1 LEIQKQTL
9 DRSAIYESLSQ
20 PETRYALA
28 NILAG
33 EQIGITPTYRLDFAQ
48 AQALELQQKNAGK
61 PFSLKEK
68 MTQMGRNTLSKVNV
82 LKYAA
87 GGGNWAARYITDR
100 FVNVG
105 LSQKILN
112 KGLEKKGL
120 NVDQMAG
127 DIGLASAKQMTKIY
141 DDMLGNGIG
150 IKNIAE
156 GKFLK
161 QQVEKYL
168 REQFNTIGMGLL
180 ITGSK
185 AELLTGLCQI
195 AGVPSSEI
203 LMKDI
208 RDIAKGK
215 KSLAQCEI
223 ASRLRDT
230 ILTRLEGVK
239 GQVKQME
246 LSSQIK
252 GELDQS
258 MIAEQSQNLKNL
270 QRKGAEGTG
279 IIAGDARNIYTGSVG
294 DLVSNSLKQ
303 GVRMGVGLMRGNP
316 ITGLLS
322 VGASA
327 GMVTDMNASYPALLN
342 WAQSQG
348 LSASEIAQLMSIATS
363 EISSKYDKS
372 VDIKSVKAPWAA
384 ALRVLTSSE
393 KLATGAKVVGGAET
407 LSQSLRQFAKLEQQG
422 EVVTRSN
429 EWLQSKLVEFEAQ
442 SGIFVKGKTL
452 SNLGK
457 VAQMYATNAVQG
469 SVTGETARVAAF
481 YGGVLSSSLTPAASA
496 HEGHAH
502 PKPPSEF
509 TGVRPGQKFVNQD
522 QSVVGFIKSV
532 EKGNLNGKNQSYIIE
547 LKAAEQAG
555 TPLTPMEQKI
565 LSVVRKVE
573 SGETTLKVGEKNIKL
588 FGVRKSEGVLQNGQV
603 NDEILRRITQYLIL
617 DGLNKKAQ
625 EINGAKTES
634 LTPNNLKVEVVDG
647 IIESGMFGRKTNID
661 VINRA
666 LFNTTQPEK
675 LSKLD
680 TTDLLSG
687 LSKQPKNE
695 TLRPVNVKGVEYKPI
710 IISPDKVKSLT
721 STLQTEDFVKA
732 SVLESNLSL
741 TGENYIITN
750 AKGEKIQYT
759 AMIDNAQ
766 RIMVFKSPTGEIV
779 TPKLEAFAKSNITLE
794 RSVSGKSVAIT
805 PEELFIKG
813 VPAVDKSEAHPDRYL
828 GKIDSTFRYEKPEVA
843 VAKMKEVEAKIQA
856 KYGEVL
862 KTVRSIPGLSIND
875 KATTL
880 QLAIQ
885 QLNDSGR
892 GNEVPDFIKLMTSYR
907 EATNLSQASRLM
919 MNQEARVGKTD
930 YLDAYNLPTSGNFD
944 DSDKAFAGLDK
955 TIMQLAKDTPVDKDG
970 NLMESYLI
978 DRTKVGA
985 GSHTLSEL
993 ATVRGMVSQERLE
1006 EIATLNL
1013 ILQGKGPT
1021 RIIHAAGFEPRLE
1034 EIRSRVAKNGK
1045 IDINQITPLDLNLAR
1060 TMKEQ
1065 IDINYNR
1072 VTTEVNENKIENL
1085 RRSSQHT
1092 NFYSQVDGEIKSMR
1106 NQLEVQLKGVNSDQ
1120 VESKIIQKSNFGI
1133 DWKKSLIGSLT
1144 SGGINLDFVFKKS
1157 YLSAFSEGGSAEQTL
1172 KNAENSLKVGLKLAG
1187 FDVANLAGR
1196 AITNTV
1202 AGQMM
1207 SRATSSLAQELP
1219 KGTSGLAAI
1228 GVMTWG
1234 SGDSKPVEISRATFD
1249 LLEECIKTGENP
1261 LLSTKISQAE
1271 QQTLIAAY
1279 MKLTTKHAGG
1289 FQAIDTL
1296 PGDVARRLASVS
1308 TLNFT
1313 DEKSFLGQ
1321 YADFS
1326 GSNEQ
1331 ARVARLKELG
1341 LDSSA
1346 KTQHITMAEIKSKG
1360 LMDKF
1365 FKQIKVVNADGTSS
1379 SHYVV
1384 NNYQGKHSFGTD
1396 MVNEHGVDTIEFVI
1410 KNGVYEPI
1418 SKASC
1423 GGNVLTPVHVEA
1435 TLDQNGKI
1443 EIKEDLCEK
1452 ATADVYIKNALTN
1465 DGEIAKIQEKARV
1478 INHGIRHTETG
1489 GELVDKV
1496 FKNSINEARLTQE
1509 AINTAHQML
1518 AEGLSI
1524 DDIKVALA
1532 HSNAKSTPAIVALI
1546 ESREAQHVG
1555 GAQEFL
1561 SELAGSKMQ
1570 DRITNYALIEKKQYD
1585 VGLSMKEISFGKKV
1599 GAIAS
1604 MDTDYFFKCIDD
1616 CTGETKNV
1624 AKLTDQERAKMKYQ
1638 IDATV
1643 KVAIAKGVR
1652 VESQPKPEEKPKPVK
1667 ESEPSEKPQEAPK
1680 PPAQAPQQPET
1691 PKPAPEVP
1699 ANEGTI
1705 NPQAPHASTPGE
1717 QISPTGATASDPT
1730 IPSAPPASPP
1740 SDTAIETQVRPV
1752 LPANEGT
1759 INPQAPHASTPGEQI
1774 SPTGATASD
1783 PTIPSAPAATNPSQ
1797 VDIEGNNFSGVS
1809 NNNGNEVP
1817 AFNVQNT
1824 APSGVQAE
1832 IPASISQTPL
1842 PTYTPQPAFIP
1853 EPDFNNS
1860 AGNVAPIADGG
1871 VVEGAV
1877 DIANPINPK

>member
-1 LEIQKQTL
+1 MSLTTLEKPTSNQEIQKQTL

-33 EQIGITPTYRLDFAQ
+33 EQIGITPTYRLDLVQ
-48 AQALELQQKNAGK
+48 AQELEFQQKKQSGETL
-61 PFSLKEK
+61 SLKDK
-68 MTQMGRNTLSKVNV
+68 MGKFGRDNISKVNV
-82 LKYAA
+82 LKYIA

-105 LSQKILN
+105 LSQKFLN

-141 DDMLGNGIG
+141 DDILGNGIG
-150 IKNIAE
+150 IKNITE

-168 REQFNTIGMGLL
+168 REQFNTIGTGLL

-215 KSLAQCEI
+215 KSLSQCEI

-246 LSSQIK
+246 LSSQIE

-279 IIAGDARNIYTGSVG
+279 IITGDARNIYTGSAG

-348 LSASEIAQLMSIATS
+348 MTASEIAQLMSIATS
-363 EISSKYDKS
+363 EISAKYDKS
-372 VDIKSVKAPWAA
+372 VDIKNIKAPWAA

-429 EWLQSKLVEFEAQ
+429 EWLQSKLAEFEAQ

-469 SVTGETARVAAF
+469 SVTGEAARVAAF
-481 YGGVLSSSLTPAASA
+481 YGGVLSGTVTPAASA

-502 PKPPSEF
+502 PKPQSEF
-509 TGVRPGQKFVNQD
+509 TGVRPGQKFVNTGS
-522 QSVVGFIKSV
+522 SVDGFIKSV
-532 EKGNLNGKNQSYIIE
+532 EKGNLNSKNQSYITE

-565 LSVVRKVE
+565 LSAVKKVE
-573 SGETTLKVGEKNIKL
+573 TGETTLKVGEKNIKL
-588 FGVRKSEGVLQNGQV
+588 VGSGEGVVQNGQV
-603 NDEILRRITQYLIL
+603 NDETLRRITEFLIL
-617 DGLNKKAQ
+617 DGLNKKVA
-625 EINGAKTES
+625 EINGNTKYQV
-634 LTPNNLKVEVVDG
+634 TPSTVRPEMVQG
-647 IIESGMFGRKTNID
+647 IIDGGMFGRITNID

-675 LSKLD
+675 LSILNSSDVAYNQETASRFGRIVGNREYGVAKD
-680 TTDLLSG
+680 NTDLLSG

-695 TLRPVNVKGVEYKPI
+695 TLRPVIVKDVEYKPM
-710 IISPDKVKSLT
+710 IISPDKIKTLT
-721 STLQTEDFVKA
+721 STLQPEDFVTA
-732 SVLESNLSL
+732 SNLESNLSE
-741 TGENYIITN
+741 TGETYTITN
-750 AKGEKIQYT
+750 TNGEKIQYT
-759 AMIDNAQ
+759 AMIDDVQ
-766 RIMVFKSPTGEIV
+766 RTMVFKSPTGEIV

-794 RSVSGKSVAIT
+794 RNVNGKSVAIT
-805 PEELFIKG
+805 PEELFVKG
-813 VPAVDKSEAHPDRYL
+813 VPAADETEAHPDRYL
-828 GKIDSTFRYEKPEVA
+828 GKIDSTLRYGKPEVA
-843 VAKMKEVEAKIQA
+843 AAKMKEVEAKIQS
-856 KYGEVL
+856 KYGDVL
-862 KTVRSIPGLSIND
+862 NTVRSIPGLSIND

-892 GNEVPDFIKLMTSYR
+892 GNEVPDFIKLMASYR

-993 ATVRGMVSQERLE
+993 ATIRGMVSQERLE
-1006 EIATLNL
+1006 DIATLNL

-1021 RIIHAAGFEPRLE
+1021 RIIHAAGFVDRLQ

-1060 TMKEQ
+1060 TIKDQ

-1072 VTTEVNENKIENL
+1072 VTTEVGDNKVQNL
-1085 RRSSQHT
+1085 LKTNQHS
-1092 NFYSQVDGEIKSMR
+1092 NFYSQVDGEIRSMR
-1106 NQLEVQLKGVNSDQ
+1106 NQLEAQLKGVNSDQ
-1120 VESKIIQKSNFGI
+1120 VDSKITQKSSFGI

-1157 YLSAFSEGGSAEQTL
+1157 YLSAFSEVGSADKVMKDAENTL
-1172 KNAENSLKVGLKLAG
+1172 KGGMKLAG

-1202 AGQMM
+1202 SGQIVG
-1207 SRATSSLAQELP
+1207 RATSSLAQELP

-1234 SGDSKPVEISRATFD
+1234 SGNSKPVEISKATFD

-1279 MKLTTKHAGG
+1279 MKLTTQHAGG
-1289 FQAIDTL
+1289 FRAIDTL
-1296 PGDVARRLASVS
+1296 PADVARRLESVS

-1321 YADFS
+1321 YADFK
-1326 GSNEQ
+1326 GSNSE
-1331 ARVARLKELG
+1331 ARSLRLKELG
-1341 LDSSA
+1341 LDSNA
-1346 KTQHITMAEIKSKG
+1346 QTQHITMAEIKSKG

-1379 SHYVV
+1379 NHYVV

-1396 MVNEHGVDTIEFVI
+1396 MVNENGVDTIEFVM
-1410 KNGVYEPI
+1410 KNGQYEPI

-1423 GGNVLTPVHVEA
+1423 GGNVLTPVHVDA
-1435 TLDQNGKI
+1435 TLDEKGKI

-1452 ATADVYIKNALTN
+1452 VEADVYIKNALTT

-1496 FKNSINEARLTQE
+1496 FNNSINEARLTQE
-1509 AINTAHQML
+1509 AINTAHKML
-1518 AEGLSI
+1518 AEGMSVAE
-1524 DDIKVALA
+1524 IKEALA
-1532 HSNAKSTPAIVALI
+1532 DNHAKSTPAIITLI

-1561 SELAGSKMQ
+1561 SELTGSKMQ

-1585 VGLSMKEISFGKKV
+1585 IGLSKTGISIGKKV
-1599 GAIAS
+1599 DAIAS
-1604 MDTDYFFKCIDD
+1604 MDTDFFFKCIDD

-1624 AKLTDQERAKMKYQ
+1624 AKLTDQERAKMQYQ

-1643 KVAIAKGVR
+1643 KLGIAKGVK
-1652 VESQPKPEEKPKPVK
+1652 VEETKPVK
-1667 ESEPSEKPQEAPK
+1667 QPEPAEPVQEKPAPAAQ
-1680 PPAQAPQQPET
+1680 PPKQPET
-1691 PKPAPEVP
+1691 PTAPEKPAEAPTTEIVQEKPAPAATNPSDSAIETPSKPVLP
-1699 ANEGTI
+1699 AQEGTI
-1705 NPQAPHASTPGE
+1705 APQAPQAGNPGE

-1730 IPSAPPASPP
+1730 IAPAPP
-1740 SDTAIETQVRPV
+1740 
-1752 LPANEGT
+1752 
-1759 INPQAPHASTPGEQI
+1759 
-1774 SPTGATASD
+1774 
-1783 PTIPSAPAATNPSQ
+1783 ATNPSDIQ
-1797 VDIEGNNFSGVS
+1797 VEQNNFGS
-1809 NNNGNEVP
+1809 NLGSVKP
-1817 AFNVQNT
+1817 AIE
-1824 APSGVQAE
+1824 APIPQAP
-1832 IPASISQTPL
+1832 I
-1842 PTYTPQPAFIP
+1842 PTYTPQPAFTP
-1853 EPDFNNS
+1853 EPGFNNS
-1860 AGNVAPIADGG
+1860 AGNIAPIADGG